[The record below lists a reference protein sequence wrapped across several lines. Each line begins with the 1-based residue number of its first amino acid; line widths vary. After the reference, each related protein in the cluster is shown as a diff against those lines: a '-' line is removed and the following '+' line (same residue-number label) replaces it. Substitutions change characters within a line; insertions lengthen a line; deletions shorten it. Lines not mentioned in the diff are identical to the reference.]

1 MTIGKILKEFR
12 QNSQS
17 PRELGDKFERL
28 MLSYLKTDP
37 IYKEYFSEVWLWMD
51 FPKRGNMPDTGID
64 LVAVIRD
71 TGDYCAI
78 QCKCYGEDQTLE
90 KSDIDSFFTASGT
103 NLFKKRMI
111 ISTTNKWSKNALAAL
126 DGQQIP
132 VIRATIYDLAN
143 SPIDWD
149 QFSLENPDHLELKP
163 KKKIRPH
170 QQTALEKVLTGFQ
183 TGNRGKL
190 IMACGTGKTFTALKI
205 AENFPKENNLI
216 LFLVPSISLLSQTL
230 REWTAETDINFHSIA
245 VCSDVNVG
253 KSKQK
258 SKNDDL
264 ADITVNDLAFPATTN
279 ANDIIK
285 SYQKIRENNTAK
297 VNNTPN
303 VETFH
308 GTSLQKNPTSLQKN
322 PTSLQKNPTSLQK
335 NPTSLQ
341 KNPTSLQKN
350 PTSLQN
356 QNQHN
361 QSELTVIFSTY
372 QSIQAIADAQKQGL
386 PEFDLIICDE
396 AHRTTG
402 VTIAGED
409 ESYFVRVHNQDF
421 MQAKKRLYMTATPK
435 IYSDDTKVQAQE
447 NDAFLCSMDDVD
459 IYGQEFH
466 RLSFGE
472 AVSVGLLT
480 DYKVMVLAVDE
491 KFVSATFQQQLADA
505 NNELNLDD
513 AVKIVGCW
521 NGLAKRLIKDAQ
533 GEDIED
539 NNPMKRAVAFSRS
552 IKDSKKIVDVFAD
565 IINQYQ
571 QLNPDDED
579 FLECNLDHVDG
590 TQNSLERNS
599 KLEWLKAELPL
610 TPTKGGNSGNIC
622 RILSNARC
630 LSEGVD
636 IPALD
641 AVMFLTPRNSVVD
654 VVQSVGRVMR
664 KAEGKKYGYIILPV
678 GIPADIPPEVALKDN
693 QKYQVIWRVLQALRS
708 HDDRF
713 NDTVN
718 KIELNKRRP
727 PQIAVIGVGGKT
739 ENDGSSQSAKKGSS
753 YKQLEL
759 NFPIEEWRNA
769 IYAKIV
775 TKCGDRQYW
784 EKWAKNVAEIAD
796 THISRIKALLVGAN
810 GRSPLQSEA
819 KKVFDEFITGL
830 HQNINPNVTEDEAIE
845 MLSQHLITKPVF
857 DALFEG
863 YEFTK
868 YNPVSQTMQRM
879 LDVLE
884 SQSLQKEVKTLD
896 KFYES
901 VRKKASGIDNAE
913 GKQRIIIELYDKF
926 FRAAFPRLVERLG
939 IVYTPVEVVDFII
952 KSADFALKQE
962 FGVGLTDEGVHI
974 LDPFT
979 GTGTFMVRLLQSGLI
994 KPEDLQRKFSYELH
1008 CNEIVLLAYYIA
1020 AINIEES
1027 YHFLA
1032 GGEYQPF
1039 NGIVLTDT
1047 FQMFENAGYLLES
1060 IFPENNQRVIN
1071 QKQRDITV
1079 IIGNPPYSAGQTSE
1093 NDGNKNLKYENLD
1106 QKIANSYA
1114 KHSTATLKNSL
1125 YDSYIRGFR
1134 WASDRIK
1141 DQGIVCF
1148 VSNGSFIDNNAMDG
1162 FRKCLVDEFTSI
1174 YCFNLRGNQRTSGEI
1189 ARKEG
1194 GKIFGSGSRATIAII
1209 FLIKNSSKK
1218 SENKVF
1224 YHDIGD
1230 YLSQKEKLDII
1241 KNFGDI
1247 STIKW
1252 QKITP
1257 NENYDWINQRNDDF
1271 ESFISL
1277 GDKKDATTKTIF
1289 DVYSMG
1295 VKTNRDNWVYNF
1307 SHQLV
1312 INNMTRM
1319 IDFYNQQVEEFKNHL
1334 KGQTLTNA
1342 EQRKKQVE
1350 NFIDTD
1356 PKKISWSGE
1365 LKDDCG
1371 KLIIHAFNPSEVV
1384 KSMYRPFCNQA
1395 YYYNKDLNNRLY
1407 QIPKIFPNQN
1417 LENLAIYVTG
1427 IGASK
1432 DFSALIID
1440 VIPNL
1445 HLHDT
1450 GQCFPLYT
1458 YEKQSELGELFATAT
1473 TEQYTKK
1480 ENIPDSILKEYQQ
1493 KYEDKTIT
1501 KSDIF
1506 YYIYGVLHS
1515 PEYKQRFASDLK
1527 KMLPR
1532 IPFTADFWTFSQAG
1546 RELAYYHLNYET
1558 IEPYELEEF
1567 KKDLYLDH
1575 QDYQVEKM
1583 VFGKNK
1589 NGLDKTII
1597 IYNSKL
1603 TLSQIPLEAYEYIV
1617 NGKSALEWIMERYKV
1632 TKDKDSGIINDP
1644 NHWSENPRYIVDLVK
1659 RIVRVSLETVRIV
1672 KSLPA
1677 LNEW

>member
-1 MTIGKILKEFR
+1 MTIQKILNEF
-12 QNSQS
+12 QQTSTS
-17 PRELGDKFERL
+17 PRDLGDKFERL
-28 MLSYLKTDP
+28 MLNFLKTDP
-37 IYKEYFSEVWLWMD
+37 IYKEYFSQVWLWMD

-64 LVAVIRD
+64 LVGIIRD

-78 QCKCYGEDQTLE
+78 QCKCYNLDYTLQ

-103 NLFKKRMI
+103 TLFKKRMI
-111 ISTTNKWSKNALAAL
+111 ISTTTKWSKHAESAL

-132 VIRATIYDLAN
+132 VVRGTIHDLEN

-149 QFSLENPDHLELKP
+149 KYSLKNPDYLELKP
-163 KKKIRPH
+163 KKSIRPH
-170 QQTALEKVLTGFQ
+170 QQTALEKVLTGFE
-183 TGNRGKL
+183 NADRGKL

-205 AENFPKENNLI
+205 AENFPRENNLI

-230 REWTAETDINFHSIA
+230 REWTAESEIKFHSIA

-253 KSKQK
+253 KNKK
-258 SKNDDL
+258 SGSTSLTNHDSG
-264 ADITVNDLAFPATTN
+264 DITVSDLAFPPTTN
-279 ANDIIK
+279 ADDIIK
-285 SYQKIRENNTAK
+285 SYHSIQSK
-297 VNNTPN
+297 
-303 VETFH
+303 
-308 GTSLQKNPTSLQKN
+308 
-322 PTSLQKNPTSLQK
+322 
-335 NPTSLQ
+335 
-341 KNPTSLQKN
+341 
-350 PTSLQN
+350 
-356 QNQHN
+356 N

-372 QSIQAIADAQKQGL
+372 QSIQAISEAQKNGL

-402 VTIAGED
+402 ITIAGTD
-409 ESYFVRVHNQDF
+409 ESYFVKVHNQDF
-421 MQAKKRLYMTATPK
+421 IQAKKRLYMTATPK
-435 IYSDDTKVQAQE
+435 IYSDDSKTQAKE
-447 NDAFLCSMDDVD
+447 NAAFLCSMDDVK
-459 IYGQEFH
+459 IYGKEFH
-466 RLSFGE
+466 RLGFGE
-472 AVSVGLLT
+472 AVSTGLLT

-505 NNELNLDD
+505 NNELNLED
-513 AVKIVGCW
+513 AVKIIGCW

-552 IKDSKKIVDVFAD
+552 IKDSQKIVKLFAN
-565 IINQYQ
+565 IINDYQ
-571 QLNPDDED
+571 KLNPDDET
-579 FLECNLDHVDG
+579 FLQCNLDHVDG
-590 TQNSLERNS
+590 TQNALERNG
-599 KLEWLKAELPL
+599 KLEWLKAEPSLQE
-610 TPTKGGNSGNIC
+610 NSGNIC

-636 IPALD
+636 VPALD

-678 GIPADIPPEVALKDN
+678 GIPADMSPDVALKDN
-693 QKYQVIWRVLQALRS
+693 QKYKVIWQVLQALRA

-727 PQIAVIGVGGKT
+727 DKISVVGVGGREK
-739 ENDGSSQSAKKGSS
+739 NDNSASTSRGSS
-753 YKQLEL
+753 YQQLEL
-759 NFPIEEWRNA
+759 NFPIEEWRDA

-775 TKCGDRQYW
+775 TKCGNRRYW
-784 EKWAKNVAEIAD
+784 EDWAKDVAKIAD
-796 THISRIKALLVGAN
+796 THTSRIKALLEN
-810 GRSPLQSEA
+810 SESEA
-819 KKVFDEFITGL
+819 KKAFDDFLTGL
-830 HQNINPNVTEDEAIE
+830 HQNINPNVTADEAIE

-884 SQSLQKEVKTLD
+884 GQSLQKEVKTLE
-896 KFYES
+896 KFYQS
-901 VRKKASGIDNAE
+901 VRERASGIDNAE

-962 FGVGLTDEGVHI
+962 FGVGLSDEGVHI

-1020 AINIEES
+1020 AINIEEA
-1027 YHFLA
+1027 YHFVMKTSPLTPLL
-1032 GGEYQPF
+1032 GGEGNQTSPLTPLLQGEGNNEDSPLSAWERGVGGVRSYQPF

-1047 FQMFENAGYLLES
+1047 FQMFENAGSLLES

-1079 IIGNPPYSAGQTSE
+1079 IIGNPPYSAGQGNA
-1093 NDGNKNLKYENLD
+1093 NDNNQNLKYENLD

-1114 KHSTATLKNSL
+1114 KYSTATNKNSL
-1125 YDSYIRGFR
+1125 YDSYVRGFR
-1134 WASDRIK
+1134 WASNRIQDK
-1141 DQGIVCF
+1141 GIVCF

-1174 YCFNLRGNQRTSGEI
+1174 YCFNLRGNARTSGEQ
-1189 ARKEG
+1189 RRQEKGNVFGEG
-1194 GKIFGSGSRATIAII
+1194 TRTTIAII

-1252 QKITP
+1252 QEITP

-1289 DVYSMG
+1289 DVYSRG
-1295 VKTNRDNWVYNF
+1295 LATSRDTWVYNF

-1312 INNMTRM
+1312 IDNMTRM
-1319 IDFYNQQVEEFKNHL
+1319 IDFYNQQVEDFNKSL
-1334 KGQTLTNA
+1334 KGQSLNNV

-1350 NFIDTD
+1350 SFIDND
-1356 PKKISWSGE
+1356 PKMISWSDT
-1365 LKDDCG
+1365 LKTDLG
-1371 KLIIHAFNPSEVV
+1371 KLINHTFTNESLFRGT
-1384 KSMYRPFCNQA
+1384 YRPYCKQWSYF
-1395 YYYNKDLNNRLY
+1395 NKDFNERTY
-1407 QIPKIFPNQN
+1407 QLPKIFPNQN
-1417 LENLAIYVTG
+1417 LGNLVISVTG

-1432 DFSALIID
+1432 DFSALITD

-1445 HLHDT
+1445 HFHDT
-1450 GQCFPLYT
+1450 SQCFPLYT
-1458 YEKQSELGELFATAT
+1458 YEKQSELGELFATAN

-1493 KYEDKTIT
+1493 KYEDKTIS
-1501 KSDIF
+1501 KEDIF

-1532 IPFTADFWTFSQAG
+1532 IPFTADFWTFSKAG
-1546 RELAYYHLNYET
+1546 RELAYWHINYET

-1567 KKDLYLDH
+1567 KKELYLDDE
-1575 QDYQVEKM
+1575 DYQVEKM

-1589 NGLDKTII
+1589 NGIDKTII

-1617 NGKSALEWIMERYKV
+1617 NGKSALEWVMERYKV

>member
-1 MTIGKILKEFR
+1 MTIQKILHEY
-12 QNSQS
+12 QQTSTS
-17 PRELGDKFERL
+17 PRDLGDKFERL
-28 MLSYLKTDP
+28 MLAYLKTDP
-37 IYKEYFSEVWLWMD
+37 FYKDHFSQVWLWMD

-64 LVAVIRD
+64 LVAVERN

-78 QCKCYGEDQTLE
+78 QCKCYDLDYTLQ

-103 NLFKKRMI
+103 NLFKTRMI
-111 ISTTNKWSKNALAAL
+111 ISTTAKWSKNAEAAL
-126 DGQQIP
+126 ENQQIP
-132 VIRATIYDLAN
+132 VIRADIFALQN

-149 QFSLENPDHLELKP
+149 KFSLKNPDHLELKP
-163 KKKIRPH
+163 KKQIRPH
-170 QQTALEKVLTGFQ
+170 QQTALEKVLTGFK
-183 TGNRGKL
+183 TGDRGKL

-205 AENFPKENNLI
+205 AENFPKKNNLI

-230 REWTAETDINFHSIA
+230 REWTAESDINFHSIA

-253 KSKQK
+253 KNNKK
-258 SKNDDL
+258 SKNDDV
-264 ADITVNDLAFPATTN
+264 ADITVNDLAFPPTTN
-279 ANDIIK
+279 AQDIIK
-285 SYQKIRENNTAK
+285 SYHSIQSK
-297 VNNTPN
+297 
-303 VETFH
+303 
-308 GTSLQKNPTSLQKN
+308 
-322 PTSLQKNPTSLQK
+322 
-335 NPTSLQ
+335 
-341 KNPTSLQKN
+341 
-350 PTSLQN
+350 
-356 QNQHN
+356 N

-372 QSIQAIADAQKQGL
+372 QSIQAISDAQKKGL

-402 VTIAGED
+402 VTISGED
-409 ESYFVRVHNQDF
+409 ESYFVKVHNQDF
-421 MQAKKRLYMTATPK
+421 IQAKKRLYMTATPK

-466 RLSFGE
+466 RLNFGE
-472 AVSVGLLT
+472 AVSTGLLT

-521 NGLAKRLIKDAQ
+521 NGLAKRLLKDAT

-552 IKDSKKIVDVFAD
+552 IKDSQKIVKLFAD

-579 FLECNLDHVDG
+579 LLECNLDHVDG
-590 TQNSLERNS
+590 TQNSLQRNS

-636 IPALD
+636 VPALD

-708 HDDRF
+708 HDERF
-713 NDTVN
+713 NDTIN

-727 PQIAVIGVGGKT
+727 DKISIIGVGGKT
-739 ENDGSSQSAKKGSS
+739 ENNGRGERPFAPT

-845 MLSQHLITKPVF
+845 MLSQHLITKPIF

-868 YNPVSQTMQRM
+868 YNPVSQTMQKM

-884 SQSLQKEVKTLD
+884 GQSLQKEVKTLD

-1027 YHFLA
+1027 YHFLTQSSLPVGVETLLPVGVETLLPVGVETLLPVDVETLLPVDVETLLPVDVETFHGTSLHSHNA
-1032 GGEYQPF
+1032 TSLHGYQPF

-1079 IIGNPPYSAGQTSE
+1079 IIGNPPYSAGQTSQ
-1093 NDGNKNLKYENLD
+1093 NDNNQNLKYANLD
-1106 QKIANSYA
+1106 EQIENSYA
-1114 KHSTATLKNSL
+1114 KHSASGNVRNL

-1141 DQGIVCF
+1141 DEGIICF
-1148 VSNGSFIDNNAMDG
+1148 VSNGSFIDSNNMDG

-1174 YCFNLRGNQRTSGEI
+1174 YCFNLRGNQRTSGEQS
-1189 ARKEG
+1189 RKEG

-1247 STIKW
+1247 STMKW
-1252 QKITP
+1252 QEITP

-1277 GDKKDATTKTIF
+1277 GDKKDKTSKTIF
-1289 DVYSMG
+1289 DNYVLGLTTS
-1295 VKTNRDNWVYNF
+1295 RDAWCYN
-1307 SHQLV
+1307 
-1312 INNMTRM
+1312 
-1319 IDFYNQQVEEFKNHL
+1319 
-1334 KGQTLTNA
+1334 
-1342 EQRKKQVE
+1342 
-1350 NFIDTD
+1350 
-1356 PKKISWSGE
+1356 
-1365 LKDDCG
+1365 
-1371 KLIIHAFNPSEVV
+1371 
-1384 KSMYRPFCNQA
+1384 
-1395 YYYNKDLNNRLY
+1395 
-1407 QIPKIFPNQN
+1407 
-1417 LENLAIYVTG
+1417 
-1427 IGASK
+1427 
-1432 DFSALIID
+1432 
-1440 VIPNL
+1440 
-1445 HLHDT
+1445 
-1450 GQCFPLYT
+1450 
-1458 YEKQSELGELFATAT
+1458 
-1473 TEQYTKK
+1473 
-1480 ENIPDSILKEYQQ
+1480 
-1493 KYEDKTIT
+1493 
-1501 KSDIF
+1501 
-1506 YYIYGVLHS
+1506 
-1515 PEYKQRFASDLK
+1515 
-1527 KMLPR
+1527 
-1532 IPFTADFWTFSQAG
+1532 
-1546 RELAYYHLNYET
+1546 
-1558 IEPYELEEF
+1558 
-1567 KKDLYLDH
+1567 
-1575 QDYQVEKM
+1575 
-1583 VFGKNK
+1583 
-1589 NGLDKTII
+1589 
-1597 IYNSKL
+1597 
-1603 TLSQIPLEAYEYIV
+1603 
-1617 NGKSALEWIMERYKV
+1617 
-1632 TKDKDSGIINDP
+1632 
-1644 NHWSENPRYIVDLVK
+1644 
-1659 RIVRVSLETVRIV
+1659 
-1672 KSLPA
+1672 
-1677 LNEW
+1677 

>member
-1 MTIGKILKEFR
+1 MK
-12 QNSQS
+12 
-17 PRELGDKFERL
+17 
-28 MLSYLKTDP
+28 
-37 IYKEYFSEVWLWMD
+37 
-51 FPKRGNMPDTGID
+51 
-64 LVAVIRD
+64 
-71 TGDYCAI
+71 
-78 QCKCYGEDQTLE
+78 
-90 KSDIDSFFTASGT
+90 
-103 NLFKKRMI
+103 
-111 ISTTNKWSKNALAAL
+111 
-126 DGQQIP
+126 
-132 VIRATIYDLAN
+132 
-143 SPIDWD
+143 
-149 QFSLENPDHLELKP
+149 
-163 KKKIRPH
+163 
-170 QQTALEKVLTGFQ
+170 
-183 TGNRGKL
+183 
-190 IMACGTGKTFTALKI
+190 
-205 AENFPKENNLI
+205 
-216 LFLVPSISLLSQTL
+216 
-230 REWTAETDINFHSIA
+230 
-245 VCSDVNVG
+245 
-253 KSKQK
+253 
-258 SKNDDL
+258 
-264 ADITVNDLAFPATTN
+264 
-279 ANDIIK
+279 
-285 SYQKIRENNTAK
+285 
-297 VNNTPN
+297 
-303 VETFH
+303 
-308 GTSLQKNPTSLQKN
+308 
-322 PTSLQKNPTSLQK
+322 
-335 NPTSLQ
+335 
-341 KNPTSLQKN
+341 
-350 PTSLQN
+350 
-356 QNQHN
+356 
-361 QSELTVIFSTY
+361 
-372 QSIQAIADAQKQGL
+372 
-386 PEFDLIICDE
+386 
-396 AHRTTG
+396 
-402 VTIAGED
+402 
-409 ESYFVRVHNQDF
+409 VHNQDF
-421 MQAKKRLYMTATPK
+421 IQAKKRLYMTATPK
-435 IYSDDTKVQAQE
+435 LYSDETKVQAQE
-447 NDAFLCSMDDVD
+447 NDAFLCSMDDVN
-459 IYGQEFH
+459 IYGKEFH
-466 RLSFGE
+466 RLNFGE
-472 AVSVGLLT
+472 AVSTGLLT

-513 AVKIVGCW
+513 AVKIIGCW
-521 NGLAKRLIKDAQ
+521 NGLAKRLIQDAQ
-533 GEDIED
+533 GEEIED
-539 NNPMKRAVAFSRS
+539 NNPMKRAVAFSRT
-552 IKDSKKIVDVFAD
+552 IKDSQKIVDLFAD
-565 IINQYQ
+565 IVNDYQ
-571 QLNPDDED
+571 QLNPDDET
-579 FLECNLDHVDG
+579 FLQCNLDHVDG
-590 TQNSLERNS
+590 KQNALERNS
-599 KLEWLKAELPL
+599 KLEWLKAD
-610 TPTKGGNSGNIC
+610 TSAQGSIC

-636 IPALD
+636 VPALD

-678 GIPADIPPEVALKDN
+678 GIPADIPPEIALKDN
-693 QKYQVIWRVLQALRS
+693 QKYKVIWQVLQALRS

-739 ENDGSSQSAKKGSS
+739 ENNGSSQSAKKGSS

-784 EKWAKNVAEIAD
+784 EKWAKNVADIAD
-796 THISRIKALLVGAN
+796 THISRIKALLEN
-810 GRSPLQSEA
+810 SESEA

-845 MLSQHLITKPVF
+845 MLSQHLITKPIF

-884 SQSLQKEVKTLD
+884 GQSLQKEVKTLE

-994 KPEDLQRKFSYELH
+994 KPEDLQRKFTSELH
-1008 CNEIVLLAYYIA
+1008 ANEIVLLAYYIA

-1032 GGEYQPF
+1032 QYPPTPLVKGGLNFNPINEGGLDFNPINEGGASFPPLIRGGKGGYQPF

-1114 KHSTATLKNSL
+1114 KYSTATLKNSL

-1174 YCFNLRGNQRTSGEI
+1174 YCFNLRGNARTSGEQ
-1189 ARKEG
+1189 RRQEKGNVFGEG
-1194 GKIFGSGSRATIAII
+1194 TRTTIAII

-1247 STIKW
+1247 STMKW
-1252 QKITP
+1252 QEITP

-1312 INNMTRM
+1312 IDNMTRM

-1356 PKKISWSGE
+1356 PKKISWTRE
-1365 LKDDCG
+1365 LKEDCG
-1371 KLIIHAFNPSEVV
+1371 KLKIHLFNEDEVT
-1384 KSMYRPFCNQA
+1384 KGMYRPFCKQA
-1395 YYYNKDLNNRLY
+1395 YYFNRYLNNCVY
-1407 QIPKIFPNQN
+1407 QMPKIFPNQN
-1417 LENLAIYVTG
+1417 LENLAICVTG

-1432 DFSALIID
+1432 DFSALITD

-1445 HLHDT
+1445 HFHDT
-1450 GQCFPLYT
+1450 CQCFPLYT
-1458 YEKQSELGELFATAT
+1458 YEKQSELGSLFATAT

-1493 KYEDKTIT
+1493 KYQDKTIT

-1546 RELAYYHLNYET
+1546 RELGYYHLNYET

-1567 KKDLYLDH
+1567 KKDLYLDDK
-1575 QDYQVEKM
+1575 DYQVEKM

-1589 NGLDKTII
+1589 NGIDKTII

-1677 LNEW
+1677 LNEI

>member
-1 MTIGKILKEFR
+1 MTIQKILHEY
-12 QNSQS
+12 QQTSTS

-28 MLSYLKTDP
+28 MLNYLKTDP
-37 IYKEYFSEVWLWMD
+37 IYKEYFSEVWMWMD

-64 LVAVIRD
+64 LVGIIRD

-78 QCKCYGEDQTLE
+78 QCKCYDLDYTLQ

-111 ISTTNKWSKNALAAL
+111 ISTTNKWSKHATAAL
-126 DGQQIP
+126 EDQQIP
-132 VIRATIYDLAN
+132 VIRANIFDLEN

-149 QFSLENPDHLELKP
+149 KFSLKNPDNLELKP
-163 KKKIRPH
+163 KKQIRPH
-170 QQTALEKVLTGFQ
+170 QQTALSKVLAGFKTGD
-183 TGNRGKL
+183 RGKL

-205 AENFPKENNLI
+205 AENFPRDNNLI

-230 REWTAETDINFHSIA
+230 REWTAESDINFHSIA

-253 KSKQK
+253 KNKKK
-258 SKNDDL
+258 SKNDDV
-264 ADITVNDLAFPATTN
+264 ADITVNDLAFPPTTN
-279 ANDIIK
+279 ADDIII
-285 SYQKIRENNTAK
+285 SYQTIQNKN
-297 VNNTPN
+297 
-303 VETFH
+303 
-308 GTSLQKNPTSLQKN
+308 QK
-322 PTSLQKNPTSLQK
+322 
-335 NPTSLQ
+335 
-341 KNPTSLQKN
+341 
-350 PTSLQN
+350 
-356 QNQHN
+356 
-361 QSELTVIFSTY
+361 ELTVIFSTY
-372 QSIQAIADAQKQGL
+372 QSIQAISDAQKQGL

-402 VTIAGED
+402 VTISGED

-421 MQAKKRLYMTATPK
+421 IQGKKRLYMTATPK
-435 IYSDDTKVQAQE
+435 IFSDDTKVQAQE

-491 KFVSATFQQQLADA
+491 KFVSTTFQQQLADA
-505 NNELNLDD
+505 NNELDLKD

-521 NGLAKRLIKDAQ
+521 NGLSKRLIKDTQ
-533 GEDIED
+533 GEEIED

-552 IKDSKKIVDVFAD
+552 IKDSKKIVDLFAD

-571 QLNPDDED
+571 QLNPDDETV
-579 FLECNLDHVDG
+579 LQCELDHVDG
-590 TQNSLERNS
+590 TQNSLERNG
-599 KLEWLKAELPL
+599 KLEWLKAEPPL
-610 TPTKGGNSGNIC
+610 TPPTRGGNSGNIC

-636 IPALD
+636 VPALD

-678 GIPADIPPEVALKDN
+678 GIPADIPPDVALKDN
-693 QKYQVIWRVLQALRS
+693 EKYKVIWQVLQALRA

-727 PQIAVIGVGGKT
+727 PQIAVVGVGGKT

-759 NFPIEEWRNA
+759 NFPIEEWRDA

-775 TKCGDRQYW
+775 TKCGNRRYW
-784 EKWAKNVAEIAD
+784 EDWAKDVAKIAD
-796 THISRIKALLVGAN
+796 THTSRIKALLEN
-810 GRSPLQSEA
+810 SESEA
-819 KKVFDEFITGL
+819 KKAFDEFLTGL
-830 HQNINPNVTEDEAIE
+830 HQNINPNVTPDEAIE

-884 SQSLQKEVKTLD
+884 SQSLQKEVKTLE
-896 KFYES
+896 KFYQS
-901 VRKKASGIDNAE
+901 VRERASGIDNAE

-962 FGVGLTDEGVHI
+962 FGVGLTDEGVHV

-1027 YHFLA
+1027 YHYLTQSSVIA
-1032 GGEYQPF
+1032 RRNTNTDNLTTPTINTAEAISSHHLNQEIASGCINDESQPLTVNNPSRNDNLGGYQPF

-1047 FQMFENAGYLLES
+1047 FQMFENAGFLLES

-1079 IIGNPPYSAGQTSE
+1079 IIGNPPYSAKQKSG
-1093 NDGNKNLKYENLD
+1093 NDNNQNLKYKKLD
-1106 QKIANSYA
+1106 QQIENSYA
-1114 KHSTATLKNSL
+1114 KYSASANVRNL
-1125 YDSYIRGFR
+1125 YASEIRAIK
-1134 WASDRIK
+1134 WASERIK
-1141 DQGIVCF
+1141 DKGIICF
-1148 VSNGSFIDNNAMDG
+1148 VINGALIDKGFADG
-1162 FRKCLVDEFTSI
+1162 LRKCLVDEFTSI
-1174 YCFNLRGNQRTSGEI
+1174 YCFNLRGDGRTAGELC
-1189 ARKEG
+1189 RKEG
-1194 GKIFGSGSRATIAII
+1194 HPLFAALGGKGGSLVSIAII
-1209 FLIKNSSKK
+1209 LLIKNSKTSG
-1218 SENKVF
+1218 NCQIF

-1230 YLSQKEKLDII
+1230 YLKRSEKLNII

-1252 QKITP
+1252 QEITP

-1277 GDKKDATTKTIF
+1277 GDKKDKAAKTF
-1289 DVYSMG
+1289 FETYVLG
-1295 VKTNRDNWVYNF
+1295 LTTNRDAWCYNF
-1307 SHQLV
+1307 SRKNLSHN
-1312 INNMTRM
+1312 IFRF
-1319 IDFYNQQVEEFKNHL
+1319 IEFYNQQVNEY
-1334 KGQTLTNA
+1334 
-1342 EQRKKQVE
+1342 KKHDKKVSAD
-1350 NFIDTD
+1350 NFIDND
-1356 PKKISWSGE
+1356 PQKISWSRG
-1365 LKDDCG
+1365 LKKNLTNLKECD
-1371 KLIIHAFNPSEVV
+1371 FNEESIMVGV
-1384 KSMYRPFCNQA
+1384 YRPYCKQYVYFDKFINE
-1395 YYYNKDLNNRLY
+1395 YIYTL
-1407 QIPKIFPNQN
+1407 PKIFPNPN
-1417 LENLAIYVTG
+1417 LENLVICVPG
-1427 IGASK
+1427 LGGRRE
-1432 DFSALIID
+1432 FSAFISNILPDLNIFES
-1440 VIPNL
+1440 
-1445 HLHDT
+1445 
-1450 GQCFPLYT
+1450 GSQCFPLYT
-1458 YEKQSELGELFATAT
+1458 YEKQSELGELFATAN

-1493 KYEDKTIT
+1493 KYEDKTIS
-1501 KSDIF
+1501 KEDIF

-1532 IPFTADFWTFSQAG
+1532 IPFTADFWTFSKAG
-1546 RELAYYHLNYET
+1546 RELAYWHINYET

-1567 KKDLYLDH
+1567 KKELYLDD

-1589 NGLDKTII
+1589 NGIDKTII

-1632 TKDKDSGIINDP
+1632 TKDKDSGIINNP

-1672 KSLPA
+1672 NSLPA

>member
-1 MTIGKILKEFR
+1 MTIRSVLNEFR
-12 QNSQS
+12 ENSDS

-28 MLSYLKTDP
+28 MLNYLQTDP
-37 IYKEYFSEVWLWMD
+37 IYKECFSQVWMWMD

-78 QCKCYGEDQTLE
+78 QCKCYGENQTLE
-90 KSDIDSFFTASGT
+90 KSDIDSFFTTSGT

-111 ISTTNKWSKNALAAL
+111 ISTTNKWSKNAEAAL

-132 VIRATIYDLAN
+132 VIRATIYNLEN

-149 QFSLENPDHLELKP
+149 KFSFKNPDHLELKP
-163 KKKIRPH
+163 KKQIRTH
-170 QQTALEKVLTGFQ
+170 QQDALEKVLTGFQ
-183 TGNRGKL
+183 TGDRGKL

-205 AENFPKENNLI
+205 AENFPRENNLI

-230 REWTAETDINFHSIA
+230 REWTAESDINFHSIA

-253 KSKQK
+253 KNKKK
-258 SKNDDL
+258 SQNDDL
-264 ADITVNDLAFPATTN
+264 ADLTINDLAFPPTTN
-279 ANDIIK
+279 AEDIIK
-285 SYQKIRENNTAK
+285 SYRAF
-297 VNNTPN
+297 NTPQPPL
-303 VETFH
+303 ETGAFDSPLES
-308 GTSLQKNPTSLQKN
+308 SLPSQGGVRGG
-322 PTSLQKNPTSLQK
+322 
-335 NPTSLQ
+335 
-341 KNPTSLQKN
+341 
-350 PTSLQN
+350 
-356 QNQHN
+356 
-361 QSELTVIFSTY
+361 LTVIFSTY
-372 QSIQAIADAQKQGL
+372 QSIQAISDAQKKGL

-402 VTIAGED
+402 VTISGED
-409 ESYFVRVHNQDF
+409 ESYFVKVHNQDF
-421 MQAKKRLYMTATPK
+421 IKAKKRLYMTATPK
-435 IYSDDTKVQAQE
+435 LYSDETKVQAQE
-447 NDAFLCSMDDVD
+447 NDAFLCSMDDVN
-459 IYGQEFH
+459 IYGKEFH
-466 RLSFGE
+466 RLNFGE
-472 AVSVGLLT
+472 AVSTGLLT

-513 AVKIVGCW
+513 AVKIIGCW
-521 NGLAKRLIKDAQ
+521 NGLAKRLIQDAQ
-533 GEDIED
+533 GEEIED
-539 NNPMKRAVAFSRS
+539 NNPMKRAVAFSRT
-552 IKDSKKIVDVFAD
+552 IKDSQKIVDLFAD
-565 IINQYQ
+565 IVNDYQ
-571 QLNPDDED
+571 QLNPDDET
-579 FLECNLDHVDG
+579 FLQCNLDHVDG
-590 TQNSLERNS
+590 KQNSLERNS
-599 KLEWLKAELPL
+599 KLEWLKAD
-610 TPTKGGNSGNIC
+610 TSAQGSIC

-636 IPALD
+636 VPALD

-678 GIPADIPPEVALKDN
+678 GIPADIPPEIALKDN
-693 QKYQVIWRVLQALRS
+693 QKYKVIWQVLQALRS

-739 ENDGSSQSAKKGSS
+739 ENNGSSQSAKKGSS

-784 EKWAKNVAEIAD
+784 EKWAKDVADIAD
-796 THISRIKALLVGAN
+796 THISRIKALLEN
-810 GRSPLQSEA
+810 SESEA

-830 HQNINPNVTEDEAIE
+830 HQNINPNVTPDEAIE
-845 MLSQHLITKPVF
+845 MLSQHLITKPIF

-884 SQSLQKEVKTLD
+884 GQSLQKEVKTLE

-926 FRAAFPRLVERLG
+926 FRAAFPKLVERLG

-962 FGVGLTDEGVHI
+962 FGVGLSDEGVHI

-994 KPEDLQRKFSYELH
+994 KPEDLQRKFTSELH
-1008 CNEIVLLAYYIA
+1008 ANEIVLLAYYIA

-1027 YHFLA
+1027 YHYLT
-1032 GGEYQPF
+1032 GNVYQPF

-1071 QKQRDITV
+1071 QKQRNITV

-1148 VSNGSFIDNNAMDG
+1148 VSNGSFIDGNAMDG

-1174 YCFNLRGNQRTSGEI
+1174 YCFNLRGNQRTSGEQS
-1189 ARKEG
+1189 RKEG

-1218 SENKVF
+1218 SENKVS

-1230 YLSQKEKLDII
+1230 YLTQKEKLDII

-1252 QKITP
+1252 QEITP

-1312 INNMTRM
+1312 IDNMTRM

-1407 QIPKIFPNQN
+1407 QMPKIFPNQN
-1417 LENLAIYVTG
+1417 LENLVICISG
-1427 IGASK
+1427 IGGSK
-1432 DFSALIID
+1432 EQSTLILNTLAD
-1440 VIPNL
+1440 QNMQ
-1445 HLHDT
+1445 HSGT
-1450 GQCFPLYT
+1450 QCFPLYT

-1480 ENIPDSILKEYQQ
+1480 ENVPDSILKEYQQ
-1493 KYEDKTIT
+1493 KYQDKTIT

-1567 KKDLYLDH
+1567 KKDLYLDDK
-1575 QDYQVEKM
+1575 DYQVEKM

-1589 NGLDKTII
+1589 NGIDKTII

-1677 LNEW
+1677 LNEI

>member
-1 MTIGKILKEFR
+1 MTIHSILNEFR
-12 QNSQS
+12 ENSDS

-28 MLSYLKTDP
+28 MLNYLQTDP

-111 ISTTNKWSKNALAAL
+111 ISTTNKWSKNAEAAL

-149 QFSLENPDHLELKP
+149 QFSVENPDHLQLKP
-163 KKKIRPH
+163 KKQIRPH
-170 QQTALEKVLTGFQ
+170 QQTALEKVLRGFQ
-183 TGNRGKL
+183 TEDRGKL

-205 AENFPKENNLI
+205 AENFPRENNLI

-253 KSKQK
+253 KNKQK

-264 ADITVNDLAFPATTN
+264 ADITVNDLAFPPTTN
-279 ANDIIK
+279 AHDIIK
-285 SYQKIRENNTAK
+285 SYHSIQSKNQK
-297 VNNTPN
+297 
-303 VETFH
+303 
-308 GTSLQKNPTSLQKN
+308 
-322 PTSLQKNPTSLQK
+322 
-335 NPTSLQ
+335 
-341 KNPTSLQKN
+341 
-350 PTSLQN
+350 
-356 QNQHN
+356 
-361 QSELTVIFSTY
+361 ELTVIFSTY

-421 MQAKKRLYMTATPK
+421 IQAKKRLYMTATPK
-435 IYSDDTKVQAQE
+435 LYSDDTKVQAQE
-447 NDAFLCSMDDVD
+447 NNALLCSMDNED

-472 AVSVGLLT
+472 AVSTGLLT

-491 KFVSATFQQQLADA
+491 KYVSATFQQQLADA
-505 NNELNLDD
+505 NNELNLKD

-521 NGLAKRLIKDAQ
+521 NGLSKRLLKDAT
-533 GEDIED
+533 GEEIED
-539 NNPMKRAVAFSRS
+539 NNPMKRAVAFSRT
-552 IKDSKKIVDVFAD
+552 IQDSETIVRLFAD
-565 IINQYQ
+565 IVNDYQ
-571 QLNPDDED
+571 QLNPDDET
-579 FLECNLDHVDG
+579 FLQCELQHVDG
-590 TQNSLERNS
+590 KQNALQRNE
-599 KLEWLKAELPL
+599 KLAWLKAEPPAA
-610 TPTKGGNSGNIC
+610 TREGNSGNIC

-636 IPALD
+636 VPALD

-678 GIPADIPPEVALKDN
+678 GIPADMSPDVALKDH
-693 QKYQVIWRVLQALRS
+693 QKYKVIWQVLQALRS

-727 PQIAVIGVGGKT
+727 SQIAVIGVGGKT
-739 ENDGSSQSAKKGSS
+739 KNDGSSQSAKTGTS

-759 NFPIEEWRNA
+759 NFPVEEWRNA

-784 EKWAKNVAEIAD
+784 EKWAKDVADIAD
-796 THISRIKALLVGAN
+796 THTSRIKALLEN
-810 GRSPLQSEA
+810 SESEA

-830 HQNINPNVTEDEAIE
+830 HQNINPNVTQDEAIE
-845 MLSQHLITKPVF
+845 MLSQHLITKPIF

-884 SQSLQKEVKTLD
+884 GQSLQKEVKTLD

-901 VRKKASGIDNAE
+901 VRKRASGIDNAE

-962 FGVGLTDEGVHI
+962 FGVGLSDEGVHI

-1020 AINIEES
+1020 AINIEEA
-1027 YHFLA
+1027 YHFVIQTSPLTPLLRGEGNNEDSPISA
-1032 GGEYQPF
+1032 SERGVGGVRSYQPF

-1079 IIGNPPYSAGQTSE
+1079 IIGNPPYSSGQENANDNNQNVPYPHLDERILSTYIEKSSKKVGKSKSYSSE
-1093 NDGNKNLKYENLD
+1093 
-1106 QKIANSYA
+1106 
-1114 KHSTATLKNSL
+1114 
-1125 YDSYIRGFR
+1125 IRAIR

-1141 DQGIVCF
+1141 DKGIICYVI
-1148 VSNGSFIDNNAMDG
+1148 NGSFIDSSSTDG
-1162 FRKCLVDEFTSI
+1162 LRKSLVDEFTSI
-1174 YCFNLRGNQRTSGEI
+1174 YCFNLRGNQRTSGEQS
-1189 ARKEG
+1189 RKEG
-1194 GKIFGSGSRATIAII
+1194 GKVFGSGSRATIAII
-1209 FLIKNSSKK
+1209 LLIKNSPKK
-1218 SENKVF
+1218 PENKVF
-1224 YHDIGD
+1224 YYDIGD
-1230 YLSQKEKLDII
+1230 YLSRDEKLSII

-1247 STIKW
+1247 STIKC
-1252 QKITP
+1252 QEITP
-1257 NENYDWINQRNDDF
+1257 NENYDWINQRHDDF

-1277 GDKKDATTKTIF
+1277 GDKKDASTKTVF

-1295 VKTNRDNWVYNF
+1295 VKTNRDTWVYNF
-1307 SHQLV
+1307 CQDQLSQ
-1312 INNMTRM
+1312 NMIRM
-1319 IDFYNQQVEEFKNHL
+1319 IDFYNHQVAEYNSYSS
-1334 KGQTLTNA
+1334 TN
-1342 EQRKKQVE
+1342 KPD
-1350 NFIDTD
+1350 I
-1356 PKKISWSGE
+1356 KKIINTDTKKIKWTE
-1365 LKDDCG
+1365 D
-1371 KLIIHAFNPSEVV
+1371 LIKSVV
-1384 KSMYRPFCNQA
+1384 KGVVHSFQITSLIKGIYRPFCKQ
-1395 YYYNKDLNNRLY
+1395 YLYYNKDFNWTHHLMPR
-1407 QIPKIFPNQN
+1407 IFPNQN
-1417 LENLAIYVTG
+1417 LENLVICVTG
-1427 IGASK
+1427 VGVVK
-1432 DFSALIID
+1432 DFSALISNL
-1440 VIPNL
+1440 IPDL
-1445 HLHDT
+1445 CIQGAAT
-1450 GQCFPLYT
+1450 AGQCFPLYT
-1458 YEKQSELGELFATAT
+1458 YEKESELGSLFATAN

-1567 KKDLYLDH
+1567 KKELYLDN

-1589 NGLDKTII
+1589 NGIDKTII

-1603 TLSQIPLEAYEYIV
+1603 TLSQIPLEAYEYKV
-1617 NGKSALEWIMERYKV
+1617 CDKSALEWIMERYKV

-1677 LNEW
+1677 LNETVRIRITRI

>member
-1 MTIGKILKEFR
+1 MTINTILAEFR
-12 QNSQS
+12 QNSTS

-28 MLSYLKTDP
+28 MLNFLKTDP

-111 ISTTNKWSKNALAAL
+111 ISTTNKWSKNAEAAL
-126 DGQQIP
+126 ENQQIP
-132 VIRATIYDLAN
+132 VIRADIYDLAN
-143 SPIDWD
+143 SPINWD
-149 QFSLENPDHLELKP
+149 KFSFKNPDHLELKP
-163 KKKIRPH
+163 KKQIRPH
-170 QQTALEKVLTGFQ
+170 QQTALEKVLAGFKTGD
-183 TGNRGKL
+183 RGKL

-205 AENFPKENNLI
+205 AENFPRENNLI

-230 REWTAETDINFHSIA
+230 REWTAESDINFHSIA

-253 KSKQK
+253 KNKKK
-258 SKNDDL
+258 SKNDDV

-279 ANDIIK
+279 ADDIIK
-285 SYQKIRENNTAK
+285 SYQKIRENNTPN
-297 VNNTPN
+297 VNNLPN

-308 GTSLQKNPTSLQKN
+308 GTSLQKNG
-322 PTSLQKNPTSLQK
+322 
-335 NPTSLQ
+335 
-341 KNPTSLQKN
+341 TSLQKN

-372 QSIQAIADAQKQGL
+372 QSIQAISDAQKQGL

-402 VTIAGED
+402 VTISGED

-421 MQAKKRLYMTATPK
+421 IKAKKRLYMTATPK
-435 IYSDDTKVQAQE
+435 IFSDDTKVQAQE
-447 NDAFLCSMDDVD
+447 NDAFLCSMDDVN
-459 IYGQEFH
+459 IYGKEFH

-472 AVSVGLLT
+472 AVSTGLLT

-505 NNELNLDD
+505 NNELDLDD
-513 AVKIVGCW
+513 AVKIIGCW

-539 NNPMKRAVAFSRS
+539 INPMKRAVAFSRT
-552 IKDSKKIVDVFAD
+552 IKDSQKIVKLFAD

-579 FLECNLDHVDG
+579 LLQCNLDHVDG
-590 TQNSLERNS
+590 TQNSLQRNG
-599 KLEWLKAELPL
+599 KLEWLKAEPPL
-610 TPTKGGNSGNIC
+610 QGGGNSGNIC

-636 IPALD
+636 VPALD

-678 GIPADIPPEVALKDN
+678 GIPADIPPEIALKDN
-693 QKYQVIWRVLQALRS
+693 QKYKVIWQVLQALRS

-796 THISRIKALLVGAN
+796 THISRIKALLEN
-810 GRSPLQSEA
+810 SESEA

-884 SQSLQKEVKTLD
+884 GQSLQKEVKTLD
-896 KFYES
+896 KFYQS
-901 VRKKASGIDNAE
+901 VRERASGIDNAE

-994 KPEDLQRKFSYELH
+994 KPEDLQRKFTSELH
-1008 CNEIVLLAYYIA
+1008 ANEIVLLAYYIA

-1027 YHFLA
+1027 YHFLTRSPLTPLKK
-1032 GGEYQPF
+1032 GGNIEVPLDKGDLGGSSYQPF

-1114 KHSTATLKNSL
+1114 KHSTATNKNSL

-1174 YCFNLRGNQRTSGEI
+1174 YCFNLRGNARTSGEQ
-1189 ARKEG
+1189 RRQEKGNVFGEG
-1194 GKIFGSGSRATIAII
+1194 TRTTIAII

-1247 STIKW
+1247 STMKW
-1252 QKITP
+1252 QEITP

-1277 GDKKDATTKTIF
+1277 GDKKDATSKTIF
-1289 DVYSMG
+1289 DVYSRG
-1295 VKTNRDNWVYNF
+1295 VLTSRDTWCFNF
-1307 SHQLV
+1307 SRQAI

-1319 IDFYNQQVEEFKNHL
+1319 IDFYNEQVEEFKNHL

-1350 NFIDTD
+1350 SFIDND
-1356 PKKISWSGE
+1356 AKKISWTDT
-1365 LKDDCG
+1365 LKTDLG
-1371 KLIIHAFNPSEVV
+1371 KLINHTFTNQSLFQGI
-1384 KSMYRPFCNQA
+1384 YRPYCKQWSYF
-1395 YYYNKDLNNRLY
+1395 NKDFNERTY
-1407 QIPKIFPNQN
+1407 QMPKIFPNQN
-1417 LENLAIYVTG
+1417 LENLVICVTG
-1427 IGASK
+1427 RGSTK
-1432 DFSALIID
+1432 EFSALITNILPD
-1440 VIPNL
+1440 LELISKS
-1445 HLHDT
+1445 
-1450 GQCFPLYT
+1450 QCFPLYI
-1458 YEKQSELGELFATAT
+1458 YEKQSELGSLFATAN

-1480 ENIPDSILKEYQQ
+1480 ENISDSILKEYQQ
-1493 KYEDKTIT
+1493 KYQDKTIS
-1501 KSDIF
+1501 KEDIF

-1546 RELAYYHLNYET
+1546 RELAYYHINYET

-1567 KKDLYLDH
+1567 KKELYLDH

-1589 NGLDKTII
+1589 NGIDKTII

-1644 NHWSENPRYIVDLVK
+1644 NHWSENPRYIVELVK
-1659 RIVRVSLETVRIV
+1659 RIVKVSLETVKIV
-1672 KSLPA
+1672 NSLPA
-1677 LNEW
+1677 LNEIV

>member
-1 MTIGKILKEFR
+1 MTINTILAEFR
-12 QNSQS
+12 QNSTS

-28 MLSYLKTDP
+28 MLNFLKTDP

-111 ISTTNKWSKNALAAL
+111 ISTTNKWSKNAEAAL
-126 DGQQIP
+126 ENQQIP
-132 VIRATIYDLAN
+132 VIRADIYDLAN
-143 SPIDWD
+143 SPINWD
-149 QFSLENPDHLELKP
+149 KFSFKNPDHLELKP
-163 KKKIRPH
+163 KKQIRPH
-170 QQTALEKVLTGFQ
+170 QQTALEKVLAGFKTGD
-183 TGNRGKL
+183 RGKL

-205 AENFPKENNLI
+205 AENFPRENNLI

-230 REWTAETDINFHSIA
+230 REWTAESDINFHSIA

-253 KSKQK
+253 KNKKK
-258 SKNDDL
+258 SKNDDV

-279 ANDIIK
+279 ADDIIK
-285 SYQKIRENNTAK
+285 SYQKIRENNTPN
-297 VNNTPN
+297 VNNLPN

-308 GTSLQKNPTSLQKN
+308 GTSLQKNG
-322 PTSLQKNPTSLQK
+322 
-335 NPTSLQ
+335 
-341 KNPTSLQKN
+341 TSLQKN

-372 QSIQAIADAQKQGL
+372 QSIQAISDAQKQGL

-402 VTIAGED
+402 VTISGED

-421 MQAKKRLYMTATPK
+421 IKAKKRLYMTATPK
-435 IYSDDTKVQAQE
+435 IFSDDTKVQAQE
-447 NDAFLCSMDDVD
+447 NDAFLCSMDDVN
-459 IYGQEFH
+459 IYGKEFH

-472 AVSVGLLT
+472 AVSTGLLT

-505 NNELNLDD
+505 NNELDLDD
-513 AVKIVGCW
+513 AVKIIGCW

-539 NNPMKRAVAFSRS
+539 INPMKRAVAFSRT
-552 IKDSKKIVDVFAD
+552 IKDSQKIVKLFAD

-579 FLECNLDHVDG
+579 LLQCNLDHVDG
-590 TQNSLERNS
+590 TQNSLQRNG
-599 KLEWLKAELPL
+599 KLEWLKAEPPL
-610 TPTKGGNSGNIC
+610 QGGGNSGNIC

-636 IPALD
+636 VPALD

-678 GIPADIPPEVALKDN
+678 GIPADIPPEIALKDN
-693 QKYQVIWRVLQALRS
+693 QKYKVIWQVLQALRS

-739 ENDGSSQSAKKGSS
+739 ENNGSSQSAKKGSS

-796 THISRIKALLVGAN
+796 THISRIKALLEN
-810 GRSPLQSEA
+810 SESEA
-819 KKVFDEFITGL
+819 KKVFDDFITGL

-884 SQSLQKEVKTLD
+884 GQSLQKEVKTLD

-926 FRAAFPRLVERLG
+926 FRAAFPKLVERLG

-962 FGVGLTDEGVHI
+962 FGVGLSDEGVHI

-1027 YHFLA
+1027 YHFLTQSSLPVDVETFHGTSLHSHNA
-1032 GGEYQPF
+1032 TSLHGYQPF

-1071 QKQRDITV
+1071 QKQRNITV
-1079 IIGNPPYSAGQTSE
+1079 IIGNPPYSAGQKSE

-1106 QKIANSYA
+1106 EKIRNSYA
-1114 KHSTATLKNSL
+1114 KYSSATNKNTL
-1125 YDSYIRGFR
+1125 IDSYIRGIK
-1134 WASDRIK
+1134 WGTDRIK
-1141 DQGIVCF
+1141 DKGIVCY
-1148 VSNGSFIDNNAMDG
+1148 VTNGSFIDSNSMDG
-1162 FRKCLVDEFTSI
+1162 LRKCLVDEFTSI
-1174 YCFNLRGNQRTSGEI
+1174 YCFNLRGNARTSGEQ
-1189 ARKEG
+1189 RRQEKGNVFGEG
-1194 GKIFGSGSRATIAII
+1194 TRTTIAII
-1209 FLIKNSSKK
+1209 FLIKNSHKK

-1224 YHDIGD
+1224 YYDIGD

-1252 QKITP
+1252 QEITP
-1257 NENYDWINQRNDDF
+1257 NENYDWINQRNNDF

-1277 GDKKDATTKTIF
+1277 GDKKDKTTKIIF
-1289 DVYSMG
+1289 DVYSLG
-1295 VKTNRDNWVYNF
+1295 LNTSRAAWAYNF
-1307 SHQLV
+1307 SDQQLTQ
-1312 INNMTRM
+1312 NMSRM
-1319 IDFYNQQVEEFKNHL
+1319 IEFYNTQVERFQSYVKSL
-1334 KGQTLTNA
+1334 TLNNI
-1342 EQRKKQVE
+1342 EERKKEVE
-1350 NFIDTD
+1350 NFIDND
-1356 PKKISWSGE
+1356 PQQISWSRG
-1365 LKDDCG
+1365 LKNDVG
-1371 KLIIHAFNPSEVV
+1371 RFIKYQFNSDSVV
-1384 KSMYRPFCNQA
+1384 IGMYRPYCKNWVYF
-1395 YYYNKDLNNRLY
+1395 NKNFNDMTYQLPRIFPGKMSKNLVICISGLGGTKEQSVLITDTLTDLNM
-1407 QIPKIFPNQN
+1407 QH
-1417 LENLAIYVTG
+1417 
-1427 IGASK
+1427 
-1432 DFSALIID
+1432 SA
-1440 VIPNL
+1440 
-1445 HLHDT
+1445 T
-1450 GQCFPLYT
+1450 QCFPLYI
-1458 YEKQSELGELFATAT
+1458 YEKQSELGELFATAN

-1480 ENIPDSILKEYQQ
+1480 ENISDSILKEYQQ
-1493 KYEDKTIT
+1493 KYQDKTIS
-1501 KSDIF
+1501 KEDIF

-1532 IPFTADFWTFSQAG
+1532 IPFTADFWTFSKAG
-1546 RELAYYHLNYET
+1546 RELAYWHLNYET

-1567 KKDLYLDH
+1567 KKELYLDDE
-1575 QDYQVEKM
+1575 DYRVEKM
-1583 VFGKNK
+1583 VFGKHK
-1589 NGLDKTII
+1589 NGIDKTII

-1644 NHWSENPRYIVDLVK
+1644 NHWSENPRYIVELVK
-1659 RIVRVSLETVRIV
+1659 RIVKVSLETVKIV
-1672 KSLPA
+1672 NSLPA
-1677 LNEW
+1677 LNEIV

>member
-1 MTIGKILKEFR
+1 MTITKILNEFR
-12 QNSQS
+12 ENSDS

-28 MLSYLKTDP
+28 MLNYLQTDP
-37 IYKEYFSEVWLWMD
+37 IYKEYFSQVWLWMD

-111 ISTTNKWSKNALAAL
+111 ISTTNKWSKNAEAAL
-126 DGQQIP
+126 NNQQIP

-149 QFSLENPDHLELKP
+149 QFSVENPDHLQLKP
-163 KKKIRPH
+163 KKQIRPH
-170 QQTALEKVLTGFQ
+170 QQTALEKVLRGFQ
-183 TGNRGKL
+183 TEDRGKL

-205 AENFPKENNLI
+205 AENFPRENNLI

-230 REWTAETDINFHSIA
+230 REWTAESDINFHSIA

-264 ADITVNDLAFPATTN
+264 ADITVNDLAFPPTTN
-279 ANDIIK
+279 AHDIIK
-285 SYQKIRENNTAK
+285 SYRAF
-297 VNNTPN
+297 NTPQPPL
-303 VETFH
+303 ERGAFDSPLES
-308 GTSLQKNPTSLQKN
+308 SLPSQGGVRGG
-322 PTSLQKNPTSLQK
+322 
-335 NPTSLQ
+335 
-341 KNPTSLQKN
+341 
-350 PTSLQN
+350 
-356 QNQHN
+356 
-361 QSELTVIFSTY
+361 LTVIFSTY

-421 MQAKKRLYMTATPK
+421 IQAKKRLYMTATPK
-435 IYSDDTKVQAQE
+435 LYSDDTKVQAQE
-447 NDAFLCSMDDVD
+447 NNALLCSMDNED

-472 AVSVGLLT
+472 AVSTGLLT

-491 KFVSATFQQQLADA
+491 KYVSATFQQQLADA
-505 NNELNLDD
+505 NNELDLKD

-521 NGLAKRLIKDAQ
+521 NGLSKRLLKDAT
-533 GEDIED
+533 GEEIED
-539 NNPMKRAVAFSRS
+539 NNPMKRAVAFSRT
-552 IKDSKKIVDVFAD
+552 IQDSETIVRLFAD
-565 IINQYQ
+565 IVNDYQ
-571 QLNPDDED
+571 QLNPDDET
-579 FLECNLDHVDG
+579 FLQCELQHVDG
-590 TQNSLERNS
+590 KQNALQRNE
-599 KLEWLKAELPL
+599 KLAWLKAEPPL
-610 TPTKGGNSGNIC
+610 TPPYQGGEWDTSLTPATRGGNSGNIC

-636 IPALD
+636 VPALD

-678 GIPADIPPEVALKDN
+678 GIPADMSPDVALKDH
-693 QKYQVIWRVLQALRS
+693 QKYKVIWQVLQALRS

-727 PQIAVIGVGGKT
+727 SQIAVIGVGGKT
-739 ENDGSSQSAKKGSS
+739 KNDGSSQSAKTGTS

-759 NFPIEEWRNA
+759 NFPVEEWRNA

-784 EKWAKNVAEIAD
+784 EKWAKDVADIAD
-796 THISRIKALLVGAN
+796 THISRIKALLEN
-810 GRSPLQSEA
+810 SESEA

-845 MLSQHLITKPVF
+845 MLSQHLITKPIF

-884 SQSLQKEVKTLD
+884 GQSLQKEVKTFD

-901 VRKKASGIDNAE
+901 VRRKASGIDNAE
-913 GKQRIIIELYDKF
+913 GKQQIIIELYDKF

-962 FGVGLTDEGVHI
+962 FGVGLSDEGVHI

-994 KPEDLQRKFSYELH
+994 KPEDLQRKFTSELH
-1008 CNEIVLLAYYIA
+1008 ANEIVLLAYYIA

-1047 FQMFENAGYLLES
+1047 FQMFENAGSLLES

-1106 QKIANSYA
+1106 QKIGNSYA
-1114 KHSTATLKNSL
+1114 KYSTATLKNSL

-1148 VSNGSFIDNNAMDG
+1148 VSNGSFIDGNAMDG

-1174 YCFNLRGNQRTSGEI
+1174 YCFNLRGNQRTSGEQS
-1189 ARKEG
+1189 RKEG

-1218 SENKVF
+1218 SENKVS

-1230 YLSQKEKLDII
+1230 YLTQKEKLDII

-1252 QKITP
+1252 QEITP

-1312 INNMTRM
+1312 IDNMTRM

-1356 PKKISWSGE
+1356 PKKISWTRE
-1365 LKDDCG
+1365 LKEDCG
-1371 KLIIHAFNPSEVV
+1371 KLKIHLFNEDEVT
-1384 KSMYRPFCNQA
+1384 KGMYRPFCKQA
-1395 YYYNKDLNNRLY
+1395 YYFNRYLNNCVY
-1407 QIPKIFPNQN
+1407 QMPKIFPNQN
-1417 LENLAIYVTG
+1417 LENLVICISG
-1427 IGASK
+1427 IGGSK
-1432 DFSALIID
+1432 EQSTLILNTLAD
-1440 VIPNL
+1440 QNMQ
-1445 HLHDT
+1445 HSGT
-1450 GQCFPLYT
+1450 QCFPLYT

-1480 ENIPDSILKEYQQ
+1480 ENVPDSILKEYQQ
-1493 KYEDKTIT
+1493 KYQDKTIT

-1515 PEYKQRFASDLK
+1515 PEYKQRFGSDLK

-1532 IPFTADFWTFSQAG
+1532 IPFTADFWTFSKAG
-1546 RELAYYHLNYET
+1546 RELAYWHINYET

-1567 KKDLYLDH
+1567 KKDLYLDN

-1672 KSLPA
+1672 NSLPA
-1677 LNEW
+1677 LNETV

>member
-1 MTIGKILKEFR
+1 
-12 QNSQS
+12 
-17 PRELGDKFERL
+17 
-28 MLSYLKTDP
+28 LKTP
-37 IYKEYFSEVWLWMD
+37 CLE
-51 FPKRGNMPDTGID
+51 RGAFDSP
-64 LVAVIRD
+64 
-71 TGDYCAI
+71 
-78 QCKCYGEDQTLE
+78 LE
-90 KSDIDSFFTASGT
+90 S
-103 NLFKKRMI
+103 
-111 ISTTNKWSKNALAAL
+111 
-126 DGQQIP
+126 
-132 VIRATIYDLAN
+132 
-143 SPIDWD
+143 SPPL
-149 QFSLENPDHLELKP
+149 QGG
-163 KKKIRPH
+163 
-170 QQTALEKVLTGFQ
+170 V
-183 TGNRGKL
+183 RG
-190 IMACGTGKTFTALKI
+190 G
-205 AENFPKENNLI
+205 
-216 LFLVPSISLLSQTL
+216 
-230 REWTAETDINFHSIA
+230 
-245 VCSDVNVG
+245 
-253 KSKQK
+253 
-258 SKNDDL
+258 
-264 ADITVNDLAFPATTN
+264 
-279 ANDIIK
+279 
-285 SYQKIRENNTAK
+285 
-297 VNNTPN
+297 
-303 VETFH
+303 
-308 GTSLQKNPTSLQKN
+308 
-322 PTSLQKNPTSLQK
+322 
-335 NPTSLQ
+335 
-341 KNPTSLQKN
+341 
-350 PTSLQN
+350 
-356 QNQHN
+356 
-361 QSELTVIFSTY
+361 LTVIFSTY
-372 QSIQAIADAQKQGL
+372 QSIQSISDAQKKGL

-402 VTIAGED
+402 VTISGED
-409 ESYFVRVHNQDF
+409 ESYFVKVHNQDF
-421 MQAKKRLYMTATPK
+421 IQAKKRLYMTATPK
-435 IYSDDTKVQAQE
+435 LYSDETKVQAQE
-447 NDAFLCSMDDVD
+447 NDAFLCSMDDVN
-459 IYGQEFH
+459 IYGKEFH
-466 RLSFGE
+466 RLNFGE

-599 KLEWLKAELPL
+599 KLEWLKAEPPL

-693 QKYQVIWRVLQALRS
+693 QKYQVIWQVLQALRS

-739 ENDGSSQSAKKGSS
+739 ENNGSSQSAKKGSS

-784 EKWAKNVAEIAD
+784 EKWAKNVADIAD
-796 THISRIKALLVGAN
+796 THISRIKALLEN
-810 GRSPLQSEA
+810 SESEA

-830 HQNINPNVTEDEAIE
+830 HQNINPNVTPDEAIE
-845 MLSQHLITKPVF
+845 MLSQHLITKPIF

-884 SQSLQKEVKTLD
+884 GQSLQKEVKTLE

-962 FGVGLTDEGVHI
+962 FGVGLSDEGVHI

-994 KPEDLQRKFSYELH
+994 KPEDLQRKFTSELH
-1008 CNEIVLLAYYIA
+1008 ANEIVLLAYYIA

-1027 YHFLA
+1027 YHFLVQTSPLTPLLRGEGNNENSPISA
-1032 GGEYQPF
+1032 SERGVGGVRSYQPF

-1079 IIGNPPYSAGQTSE
+1079 IIGNPPYSVGQKTQNES
-1093 NDGNKNLKYENLD
+1093 NKNMKYEKLD
-1106 QKIANSYA
+1106 AKIRNSYG
-1114 KHSTATLKNSL
+1114 KYSTAQLQRNLFS
-1125 YDSYIRGFR
+1125 SEIRALR
-1134 WASDRIK
+1134 WASDRIDNK
-1141 DQGIVCF
+1141 GIVCF
-1148 VSNGSFIDNNAMDG
+1148 VSNGSFIDSNAMDG

-1174 YCFNLRGNQRTSGEI
+1174 YCFNLRGNQRTSGEQS
-1189 ARKEG
+1189 RKEG

-1209 FLIKNSSKK
+1209 LLIKNSSKK

-1241 KNFGDI
+1241 KDFGDI

-1252 QKITP
+1252 QEITP

-1277 GDKKDATTKTIF
+1277 GDKKDKTSKTIF
-1289 DVYSMG
+1289 DVYSLG
-1295 VKTNRDNWVYNF
+1295 ISSNRDAWSYNF
-1307 SHQLV
+1307 SNLSL
-1312 INNMTRM
+1312 IKNMTKM
-1319 IDFYNQQVEEFKNHL
+1319 IDFYNEQIEKFKIFL
-1334 KGQTLTNA
+1334 KEKRQSLNDFEQT
-1342 EQRKKQVE
+1342 KKEVE
-1350 NFIDTD
+1350 NFIDND
-1356 PKKISWSGE
+1356 PKNISWTDN
-1365 LKDDCG
+1365 LKTNFG
-1371 KLIIHAFNPSEVV
+1371 KLINHNFHHESLA
-1384 KSMYRPFCNQA
+1384 KGAYRPYCKQWVYF
-1395 YYYNKDLNNRLY
+1395 NKDLTERRY
-1407 QIPKIFPNQN
+1407 QFPKIFPNQN
-1417 LENLAIYVTG
+1417 LENLAICVTG

-1432 DFSALIID
+1432 DFSALITD

-1445 HLHDT
+1445 HFHDT
-1450 GQCFPLYT
+1450 CQCFPLYT
-1458 YEKQSELGELFATAT
+1458 YEKQSELGSLFATAT

-1480 ENIPDSILKEYQQ
+1480 ENIPDSIFKEYQQ
-1493 KYEDKTIT
+1493 KYQDKTIT

-1567 KKDLYLDH
+1567 KKDLYLDDK
-1575 QDYQVEKM
+1575 DYQVEKM

-1589 NGLDKTII
+1589 NGIDKTII

-1677 LNEW
+1677 LNEI

>member
-1 MTIGKILKEFR
+1 MTINTILAEFR
-12 QNSQS
+12 QNSTS

-28 MLSYLKTDP
+28 MLNFLKTDP
-37 IYKEYFSEVWLWMD
+37 IYKEYFSQVWMWMD

-103 NLFKKRMI
+103 TLFKKRMI
-111 ISTTNKWSKNALAAL
+111 ISTTNKWSKNAEAAL
-126 DGQQIP
+126 ENQQIP
-132 VIRATIYDLAN
+132 VIRADIYDLGN

-149 QFSLENPDHLELKP
+149 KYSLKNPDHLELKP
-163 KKKIRPH
+163 KKQIRPH
-170 QQTALEKVLTGFQ
+170 QQTALEKVLAGFKTGD
-183 TGNRGKL
+183 RGKL

-205 AENFPKENNLI
+205 AENFPRENNLI

-230 REWTAETDINFHSIA
+230 REWTAESEINFHSIA

-253 KSKQK
+253 KNKKK

-264 ADITVNDLAFPATTN
+264 ADITVNDLAFPPTTN
-279 ANDIIK
+279 ADDIIK
-285 SYQKIRENNTAK
+285 SYRAFDPPQPPLERGEKEEVPLAK
-297 VNNTPN
+297 
-303 VETFH
+303 
-308 GTSLQKNPTSLQKN
+308 GDLGGSD
-322 PTSLQKNPTSLQK
+322 
-335 NPTSLQ
+335 
-341 KNPTSLQKN
+341 
-350 PTSLQN
+350 
-356 QNQHN
+356 
-361 QSELTVIFSTY
+361 LTVIFSTY
-372 QSIQAIADAQKQGL
+372 QSIQAISDAQKKSL
-386 PEFDLIICDE
+386 PQFDLIICDE

-402 VTIAGED
+402 VTISGED

-421 MQAKKRLYMTATPK
+421 IKAKKRLYMTATPK
-435 IYSDDTKVQAQE
+435 IFSDETKVQAQE
-447 NDAFLCSMDDVD
+447 NDAFLCSMDDVN
-459 IYGQEFH
+459 IYGKEFH
-466 RLSFGE
+466 RLNFGE
-472 AVSVGLLT
+472 AVSTGLLT

-505 NNELNLDD
+505 NNELDLDD
-513 AVKIVGCW
+513 AVKIIGCW

-539 NNPMKRAVAFSRS
+539 INPMKRAVAFSRS
-552 IKDSKKIVDVFAD
+552 IKDSKKIVDLFED

-579 FLECNLDHVDG
+579 LLECNLDHVDG
-590 TQNSLERNS
+590 TQNSLERNG
-599 KLEWLKAELPL
+599 KLEWLKAEPPL
-610 TPTKGGNSGNIC
+610 TPPTKGGNSGNIC

-636 IPALD
+636 VPALD

-678 GIPADIPPEVALKDN
+678 GIPADMSPDVALKDH
-693 QKYQVIWRVLQALRS
+693 QKYKVIWQVLQALRS

-739 ENDGSSQSAKKGSS
+739 ENNGSSQSAKKGSS
-753 YKQLEL
+753 YQQLEL

-796 THISRIKALLVGAN
+796 THISRIKALLEN
-810 GRSPLQSEA
+810 SESEA
-819 KKVFDEFITGL
+819 KKVFDDFITGL
-830 HQNINPNVTEDEAIE
+830 HQNINPNVTQDEAIE
-845 MLSQHLITKPVF
+845 MLSQHLITKPIF

-884 SQSLQKEVKTLD
+884 SQSLQKEVKTLE

-962 FGVGLTDEGVHI
+962 FGVGLSDEGVHI

-994 KPEDLQRKFSYELH
+994 KPEDLQRKFTSELH
-1008 CNEIVLLAYYIA
+1008 ANEIVLLAYYIA
-1020 AINIEES
+1020 AINIEEA
-1027 YHFLA
+1027 YHFVIQTSPLTPLLRGEGNQTSPLTPLLRGEGNKEMGNNENENSPISA
-1032 GGEYQPF
+1032 SERGVGGVRSYQPF

-1047 FQMFENAGYLLES
+1047 FQMFENEGFLLES

-1071 QKQRDITV
+1071 QKERNITV
-1079 IIGNPPYSAGQTSE
+1079 IIGNPPYSAKQEST
-1093 NDGNKNLKYENLD
+1093 NDNNQNLKYEKLD
-1106 QKIANSYA
+1106 QEIENTYA
-1114 KHSTATLKNSL
+1114 KYSKSGNVRNL
-1125 YDSYIRGFR
+1125 YDSCIRGIK
-1134 WASDRIK
+1134 WATKRIK
-1141 DQGIVCF
+1141 QNNNKGIICYVL
-1148 VSNGSFIDNNAMDG
+1148 NGAFIDSNFADG
-1162 FRKCLVDEFTSI
+1162 LRRCLLDEFTSI
-1174 YCFNLRGNQRTSGEI
+1174 YCFNLRGDARGSGEQR
-1189 ARKEG
+1189 RKEKG
-1194 GKIFGSGSRATIAII
+1194 NVFGEGTRTTIAII
-1209 FLIKNSSKK
+1209 FLIKNPDKK
-1218 SENKVF
+1218 TENKF
-1224 YHDIGD
+1224 LYYNIGD
-1230 YLSQKEKLDII
+1230 YLSRDEKLSII

-1252 QKITP
+1252 QEITP
-1257 NENYDWINQRNDDF
+1257 NDNQDWINQRNDDF

-1277 GDKKDATTKTIF
+1277 GDKKDKAAKAIF
-1289 DVYSMG
+1289 DIYSQGILTSRDTWVYS
-1295 VKTNRDNWVYNF
+1295 F
-1307 SHQLV
+1307 SKAGLSL
-1312 INNMTRM
+1312 IIENM
-1319 IDFYNQQVEEFKNHL
+1319 IDFYNSQVKTWITLKEKN
-1334 KGQTLTNA
+1334 TID
-1342 EQRKKQVE
+1342 
-1350 NFIDTD
+1350 NFIEQNK
-1356 PKKISWSGE
+1356 KKISWSRS
-1365 LKDDCG
+1365 LKKNLSNGNKITYQEDV
-1371 KLIIHAFNPSEVV
+1371 IIS
-1384 KSMYRPFCNQA
+1384 SIYRPYCKQYLYFD
-1395 YYYNKDLNNRLY
+1395 KSLNEYPSL
-1407 QIPKIFPNQN
+1407 IPKCFPDNKSKN
-1417 LENLAIYVTG
+1417 LVIVTTG
-1427 IGASK
+1427 IGSQK
-1432 DFSALIID
+1432 DVSALITD
-1440 VIPNL
+1440 VIPDYHFQHN
-1445 HLHDT
+1445 

-1493 KYEDKTIT
+1493 KYQDKTIT
-1501 KSDIF
+1501 KEDIF

-1546 RELAYYHLNYET
+1546 RELAYYHINYET

-1567 KKDLYLDH
+1567 KKELYLDDE
-1575 QDYQVEKM
+1575 DYQVEKM

-1589 NGLDKTII
+1589 NGIDKTII

-1672 KSLPA
+1672 NSLPA
-1677 LNEW
+1677 LNEIV